1 MEKLHHLIRFIVISI
16 FLACIILSG
25 LAPAVAADEEG
36 KVQKPEK
43 LWKARLELGYTETSG
58 NTDTTSFSGKLNFT
72 HEARRDRYYLKAESL
87 YSKDS
92 GVETANRFSTEA
104 SWEHTISG
112 SLFFTAITAG
122 YLTDTYAGYNSRIYG
137 GPGMGYDVIKTD
149 DQHLKTLLSAI
160 YYVDDYTGTDPD
172 EDKYW
177 SGQVRVDYRLNITK
191 GLVFKQ
197 NVEYTA
203 KLSDTHKYFVD
214 SGTSLE
220 AAISSYLSMGLNYTV
235 NYQNEPPP
243 GVHDTDRKFM
253 GTLIFTL

>member
-1 MEKLHHLIRFIVISI
+1 MYRLHHRIRSI
-16 FLACIILSG
+16 IIILLACTLLACLSI
-25 LAPAVAADEEG
+25 PAAADEEN
-36 KVQKPEK
+36 KEIKPEK

-58 NTDTTSFSGKLNFT
+58 NTETKSFGGKLDFS

-87 YSKDS
+87 YRKDS
-92 GVETANRFSTEA
+92 GVETANRFATEA

-137 GPGMGYDVIKTD
+137 GPGLGYDIIKTD
-149 DQHLKTLLSAI
+149 AQHLKFLLSAI
-160 YYVDDYTGTDPD
+160 YYVDDYTGTAPD

-177 SGQVRVDYRLNITK
+177 SGKARVNYRLNITK
-191 GLVFKQ
+191 DMVFKQ

-203 KLSDTHKYFVD
+203 KLDDTHKYFVD
-214 SGTSLE
+214 SETAIE
-220 AAISSYLSMGLNYTV
+220 AAMSSYLSLGLNYTV